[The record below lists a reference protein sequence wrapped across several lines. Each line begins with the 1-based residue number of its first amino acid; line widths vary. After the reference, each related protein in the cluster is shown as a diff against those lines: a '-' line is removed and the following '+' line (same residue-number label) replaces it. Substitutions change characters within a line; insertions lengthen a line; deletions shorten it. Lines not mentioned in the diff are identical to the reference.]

1 MSDVTELA
9 KKFHELRLKK
19 DDLKDALSTLQK
31 ELDQVETSLV
41 EDLQQSGMSR
51 VDLDDIGSFSL
62 ATRSFYK
69 VEDRE
74 KLFQFLQERD
84 STDLLS
90 VNHNTLNG
98 YVKSLKE
105 SEGDDFEV
113 PGVTATS
120 EVSIRM
126 RKN

>member
-113 PGVTATS
+113 
-120 EVSIRM
+120 
-126 RKN
+126 